1 MPGTWRMAGASR
13 KCRMASDGP
22 KPDYEVGYKKP
33 PLHTRFQK
41 GQSGNPRGRPRGSKN
56 LSTLLVEA
64 LDKLVVVTENGKRRK
79 IAKRE
84 LGIAQLVN
92 KFAMADPHA
101 TRILIGL
108 LQEIERRAPPASAE
122 RPTTFGAADKK
133 VIENLLERLRSPE

>member
-1 MPGTWRMAGASR
+1 MPSN
-13 KCRMASDGP
+13 DP

-33 PLHTRFQK
+33 PVHTRFQK

-56 LSTLLVEA
+56 LSTLLIEA
-64 LDKLVVVTENGKRRK
+64 LDQLVVVTENGRRRK

-101 TRILIGL
+101 TRILLGL

-122 RPTTFGAADKK
+122 RPTFGVADRK
-133 VIENLLERLRSPE
+133 VIENLLERLRSSQ